1 MSEDTGSALSRDLLG
16 YAEANQVIQGNRHRG
31 DGSLKLVGDRGDTCQ
46 RFLLHVLMNTQCRR
60 RCASDCLNTVS
71 IFCKE
76 GQNLFCSIS
85 GGARRDL
92 RPFEKKSQPL
102 FPGTVCSYALKQ
114 IVVPVA
120 VRFEVQAEVQKR
132 LSQGTLGAKQECD
145 QQTPESTIAI
155 QEGVNGLKLHVN
167 QSGLDQDG
175 QLVFLVM
182 EKTLKT
188 VETLHQSLGRRRN
201 ERSITR

>member
-46 RFLLHVLMNTQCRR
+46 RFLLHVLMNTHCRR
-60 RCASDCLNTVS
+60 RCASVCLNTVS

-85 GGARRDL
+85 GGTRRDL

-102 FPGTVCSYALKQ
+102 SPGTIRSYALKQ

-120 VRFEVQAEVQKR
+120 IRFEVQAEVQKR
-132 LSQGTLGAKQECD
+132 LSQPLGAKQ
-145 QQTPESTIAI
+145 SVI
-155 QEGVNGLKLHVN
+155 N
-167 QSGLDQDG
+167 
-175 QLVFLVM
+175 
-182 EKTLKT
+182 
-188 VETLHQSLGRRRN
+188 RRPSRPLP
-201 ERSITR
+201 SKKG